1 MKNKRLIYVDTI
13 RVFAMLLVVLA
24 HSCAD
29 DLANY
34 QPTLKWGVVNSIVIV
49 TEIAVPLFFMISGAM
64 VLNSKRTYDLKYL
77 FKHRLVRVVV
87 PFLLWSVVSA
97 YLARAMSGPVDMKD
111 FSNTLLMMYH
121 KPVLVAY
128 WFMYPLIALYLLS
141 PFLKAIADKIDDKML
156 MYLLILWVIID
167 IALPTLTTTTPK
179 NIGVYFNSFDLG
191 RVVVSKDI
199 GYFFIG
205 YRISKIDKHSLKLN
219 MNILIAA
226 VLMAINILI
235 SFISLKPSL
244 QFLNAIANINTPII
258 AALVF
263 MLFKRFE
270 TSYGKGFA
278 RVIEL
283 IAPLTYGVY
292 LVHGLSIQFVMK
304 YYVNANF
311 LYVFVLATV
320 LSLLVILILSKIP
333 VIKRLFT

>member
-1 MKNKRLIYVDTI
+1 
-13 RVFAMLLVVLA
+13 MLLVVLA

-64 VLNSKRTYDLKYL
+64 VLNSKKTYDLKYL

-111 FSNTLLMMYH
+111 FGNTLLMMYH

>member
-1 MKNKRLIYVDTI
+1 MKKKRLIYVDTI

-29 DLANY
+29 DLANR

-49 TEIAVPLFFMISGAM
+49 TEVAVPLFFMISGAM
-64 VLNSKRTYDLKYL
+64 VLNSRKTYDLKYL

-97 YLARAMSGPVDMKD
+97 YLARAMSGPVDMGD
-111 FSNTLLMMYH
+111 FTNTLLMMYH
-121 KPVLVAY
+121 KPVLIAY

-205 YRISKIDKHSLKLN
+205 YRISKIDKHTLKLN

-244 QFLNAIANINTPII
+244 QFLNTIANINTPII

-270 TSYGKGFA
+270 TSYGRGFA

-292 LVHGLSIQFVMK
+292 LVHGLSIQVVMK

-333 VIKRLFT
+333 VVKRLFT

>member
-1 MKNKRLIYVDTI
+1 MIYVDTI

-24 HSCAD
+24 HSCAT
-29 DLANY
+29 DLANR
-34 QPTLKWGVVNSIVIV
+34 QPTMKWGIVNSIVIV

-64 VLNSKRTYDLKYL
+64 VLNSQKTYDLKYL

-87 PFLLWSVVSA
+87 PFLVWSVVSA
-97 YLARAMSGPVDMKD
+97 YLARAMSGPVDMRD
-111 FSNTLLMMYH
+111 FANTLLLMYH

-167 IALPTLTTTTPK
+167 IVLPTLTTTTPK

-191 RVVVSKDI
+191 RVVVSKDV

-205 YRISKIDKHSLKLN
+205 YRISKIEKHSLKLN
-219 MNILIAA
+219 MNILGPI
-226 VLMAINILI
+226 VLLAINILI
-235 SFISLKPSL
+235 SFIILNPSF
-244 QFLNAIANINTPII
+244 QWLNALANVNTPII

-270 TSYGKGFA
+270 PNYGKGFA

-292 LVHGLSIQFVMK
+292 LVHGLSIQAVTK

-320 LSLLVILILSKIP
+320 ISLLVILILSKIP
-333 VIKRLFT
+333 VVKRLFT